1 MKKPLREK
9 PLKEQVRSM
18 PPLPDGSHVI
28 ERPGKP
34 GFLRCVQ
41 DDMLVLPARL
51 PSGERV
57 YVSAALGERHRH
69 TYSHSRQ
76 HEREDR

>member
-1 MKKPLREK
+1 MKKSLRDK
-9 PLKEQVRSM
+9 PLKEQVRSI
-18 PPLPDGSHVI
+18 PPLPDGAHVI
-28 ERPGKP
+28 DRPGKP

-41 DDMLVLPARL
+41 DDALVLPALL

-69 TYSHSRQ
+69 GRHHSRQ
-76 HEREDR
+76 DEREDR